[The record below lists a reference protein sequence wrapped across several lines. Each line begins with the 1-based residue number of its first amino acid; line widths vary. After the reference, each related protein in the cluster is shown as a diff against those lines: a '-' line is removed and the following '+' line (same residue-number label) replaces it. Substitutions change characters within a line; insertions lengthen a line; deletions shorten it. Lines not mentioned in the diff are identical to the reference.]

1 MKAVSDVVA
10 PISGTIIETNDAVV
24 DAPELINGS
33 PYEDGWLVKVKVA
46 DLAELDALLSAEE
59 YDQLLAGTE

>member
-1 MKAVSDVVA
+1 
-10 PISGTIIETNDAVV
+10 
-24 DAPELINGS
+24 LINGS